1 MNNDIK
7 KSANRDLN
15 DLPLEDLAA
24 RVRAGDR
31 SAAAVVVIRYGPMF
45 RQRIR
50 RKLSRAVRT
59 LFDSEDV
66 VASVARRLDQGIADG
81 RVHIADGEHLLALI
95 QRMIQTT
102 VVDKSRIASRL
113 RVVEGPDSEWARVY
127 RRRAEKRDE
136 LLGDETLECAIRS
149 LDGQS
154 EQLQLS
160 LWLRGEP
167 HQVAAD
173 RLGISAALARKRWE
187 NIRHKLEIAL
197 AEDDR

>member
-1 MNNDIK
+1 M
-7 KSANRDLN
+7 
-15 DLPLEDLAA
+15 DLPLEALAA

-31 SAAAVVVIRYGPMF
+31 SAAAVVVTRYGPMF

-66 VASVARRLDQGIADG
+66 VASVARKLDQGIADG
-81 RVHIADGEHLLALI
+81 RVQIADGEHLLALI

-102 VVDKSRIASRL
+102 VVDKSRITSRL
-113 RVVEGPDSEWARVY
+113 RSVEGPDSAWVRSFKN
-127 RRRAEKRDE
+127 RADDNRGEPSE
-136 LLGDETLECAIRS
+136 ETLEYALES
-149 LDGQS
+149 LDGPT

-167 HQVAAD
+167 HRVAAE
-173 RLGISAALARKRWE
+173 RLGISTELARKRWE
-187 NIRHKLEIAL
+187 KIRRKLAIAL
-197 AEDDR
+197 AEEHR